1 MYAKSHCTMYR
12 KLVHVSAVK
21 IISKCSDK
29 ICRQGQVFSHFASDF
44 SRLFKFN
51 RIMSTYIYIY
61 IYIYINA
68 QKRTLPSVHPDFW
81 STASE

>member
-12 KLVHVSAVK
+12 KLFHVSAVK

-44 SRLFKFN
+44 SRLFKMN
-51 RIMSTYIYIY
+51 RIMST
-61 IYIYINA
+61 
-68 QKRTLPSVHPDFW
+68 
-81 STASE
+81 

>member
-12 KLVHVSAVK
+12 KLFHVSAVK

-44 SRLFKFN
+44 SRLFKIN
-51 RIMSTYIYIY
+51 RHN
-61 IYIYINA
+61 IYINA